1 MSLVMILLV
10 NMKLPK
16 YIQDV
21 IDCFESLPG
30 IGPKS
35 AQRLGLYL
43 IRLPES
49 EVLKFAES
57 FKKLKQDHRFC
68 SECFNLSEGDLCEIC
83 KEVLE
88 RDTRQICVVESPLDL
103 IAFERSNYKGIYHVL
118 HGVINPIAGIGPEE
132 IFLNQLFARLQRNS
146 AIKEV
151 ILATG
156 TSLEGETTSMFI
168 SREIKARF
176 PNVEVSR
183 LGKGLPV
190 GADIEYAD
198 EGTLGDALSSRVKV

>member
-1 MSLVMILLV
+1 
-10 NMKLPK
+10 MKLPK

-49 EVLKFAES
+49 EVLKYAES
-57 FKKLKQDHRFC
+57 FKKLKQDQKFC
-68 SECFNLSEGDLCEIC
+68 LECFNLSEGDICEVC
-83 KEVLE
+83 SDETG
-88 RDTRQICVVESPLDL
+88 RDFTQICVVESPLDL
-103 IAFERSNYKGIYHVL
+103 IAFEKSGYKGIYHVL
-118 HGVINPIAGIGPEE
+118 HGIINPMAGIGPDE
-132 IFLNQLFARLQRNS
+132 IFLNQLFMRLQKNPNIR
-146 AIKEV
+146 EV

-156 TSLEGETTSMFI
+156 MSLEGETTSMFI

-176 PNVEVSR
+176 SQVKVSR

-198 EGTLGDALSSRVKV
+198 EGTLGDALSSRVTI

>member
-1 MSLVMILLV
+1 
-10 NMKLPK
+10 MKLPK

-43 IRLPES
+43 IRLPEG
-49 EVLKFAES
+49 EVLKFADS
-57 FKKLKQDHRFC
+57 FKKLKQEHKFC
-68 SECFNLSEGDLCEIC
+68 SQCFNLSEGDLCEIC
-83 KEVLE
+83 SDVPS
-88 RDTRQICVVESPLDL
+88 RDLTTICVVESPLDL
-103 IAFERSNYKGIYHVL
+103 IAFEKSGYKGVYHVL
-118 HGVINPIAGIGPEE
+118 HGVINPIAGIGPDE
-132 IFLNQLFARLQRNS
+132 IFLNQLFARMQRS
-146 AIKEV
+146 GVVREI

-176 PNVEVSR
+176 PEITVSR

-198 EGTLGDALSSRVKV
+198 EGTLGDALSSRVRI

>member
-1 MSLVMILLV
+1 
-10 NMKLPK
+10 MKLPK

-43 IRLPES
+43 IRLPEG
-49 EVLKFAES
+49 EVLKFADS
-57 FKKLKQDHRFC
+57 FKKLKQEHKFC
-68 SECFNLSEGDLCEIC
+68 SQCFNLSEGDLCEIC
-83 KEVLE
+83 SDVPS
-88 RDTRQICVVESPLDL
+88 RDLTTICVVESPLDL
-103 IAFERSNYKGIYHVL
+103 IAFEKSGYRGVYHVL
-118 HGVINPIAGIGPEE
+118 HGVINPIAGIGPDE
-132 IFLNQLFARLQRNS
+132 IFLNQLFARMQRS
-146 AIKEV
+146 GVVREI

-176 PNVEVSR
+176 PEITVSR

-198 EGTLGDALSSRVKV
+198 EGTLGDALSSRVRI

>member
-1 MSLVMILLV
+1 
-10 NMKLPK
+10 MKLPK

-57 FKKLKQDHRFC
+57 FKKLKQEHKFC
-68 SECFNLSEGDLCEIC
+68 SQCFNLSEGDLCEIC
-83 KEVLE
+83 TDVLS
-88 RDTRQICVVESPLDL
+88 RDLTTICVVESPLDL
-103 IAFERSNYKGIYHVL
+103 IAFERSGYKGVYHVL
-118 HGVINPIAGIGPEE
+118 HGVINPIAGIGHDE
-132 IFLNQLFARLQRNS
+132 IFLNQLFSRLQRNFN
-146 AIKEV
+146 IKEV

-176 PNVEVSR
+176 PLIEISR

-198 EGTLGDALSSRVKV
+198 EGTLEDALSSRVRV

>member
-1 MSLVMILLV
+1 
-10 NMKLPK
+10 MKLPK

-43 IRLPES
+43 IRLPEG
-49 EVLKFAES
+49 EVLKFADS
-57 FKKLKQDHRFC
+57 FKKLKQEHKFC
-68 SECFNLSEGDLCEIC
+68 SQCFNLSEGDLCEIC
-83 KEVLE
+83 SDVPS
-88 RDTRQICVVESPLDL
+88 RDLTTICVVESPLDL
-103 IAFERSNYKGIYHVL
+103 IAFEKSSYKGVYHVL
-118 HGVINPIAGIGPEE
+118 HGVINPIAGIGPDE
-132 IFLNQLFARLQRNS
+132 IFLNQLFARMQRS
-146 AIKEV
+146 GVVREI

-176 PNVEVSR
+176 PEITVSR

-198 EGTLGDALSSRVKV
+198 EGTLGDALSSRVRI

>member
-57 FKKLKQDHRFC
+57 FKKLKQ
-68 SECFNLSEGDLCEIC
+68 E
-83 KEVLE
+83 
-88 RDTRQICVVESPLDL
+88 
-103 IAFERSNYKGIYHVL
+103 
-118 HGVINPIAGIGPEE
+118 
-132 IFLNQLFARLQRNS
+132 
-146 AIKEV
+146 
-151 ILATG
+151 
-156 TSLEGETTSMFI
+156 
-168 SREIKARF
+168 
-176 PNVEVSR
+176 
-183 LGKGLPV
+183 
-190 GADIEYAD
+190 
-198 EGTLGDALSSRVKV
+198 